1 MLALI
6 LKKSKLEPVQ
16 KITVPFVA
24 AIRKPMGILVLLIL
38 QELNPGLSEL
48 VSKKGDQFDRLSN
61 IIPL

>member
-48 VSKKGDQFDRLSN
+48 VSKKRRS
-61 IIPL
+61 I